1 MNESIQK
8 IEDYVQD
15 PEKGLPDSIFYLVG
29 RLTPFINVD
38 LLIQH
43 PENGVLL
50 TWRDDVHSGS
60 GWHIPGGIIRFRE
73 KMTDRV
79 KEVAKLELGAN
90 LQSVIG
96 PIDVNEIISPNKKE
110 RSHFLSLLF
119 RCDLSEETFTVLNKK
134 HLDAPNEIAFFKA
147 CPENILHLHKIY
159 SKYIN

>member
-15 PEKGLPDSIFYLVG
+15 PKKGLPDSIFYLVG

-43 PENGVLL
+43 PEHGVLL
-50 TWRDDVHSGS
+50 TWRDDLYSGS

-79 KEVAKLELGAN
+79 KEVARLELGAS
-90 LQSVIG
+90 LQSIIG
-96 PIDVNEIISPNKKE
+96 PIDVNEIIAPDQKD

-119 RCDLSEETFTVLNKK
+119 SCELTEETYAMLYQK
-134 HLDAPNEIAFFKA
+134 HLNYPKEIAFFRG
-147 CPENILHLHKIY
+147 CPDDILHWHKIY
-159 SKYIN
+159 AKYIN